1 MKKQLLAT
9 VIGLNA
15 AAISVSSHAA
25 TPSMEE
31 MWTMIQQQQAE
42 IQRLKS
48 ELGKNSQQIKETQV
62 QVTATADAI
71 DSVSAVSTKLAS
83 WAEKTSIGGY
93 GEHHFNHFE
102 DKNDQIDAHRF
113 VLYFAHQFSDE
124 LRFFSEFEL
133 EHGLVKDSNCDG
145 VTAINGS
152 DLDCG
157 DGSPGEVEL
166 EQAYIEWDFAE
177 NHRVQIGQ
185 FLVPIGIMN
194 ETHEPDTFYGTER
207 NKVEAEIIPATWWET
222 GVMLT
227 GEVLPGLSY
236 NAAIHSGLEVPDS
249 FRIRSGRQ
257 KSAEANAED
266 LAFTGRL
273 KYTGITGLELAATV
287 QHQQDITQGNTAGFT
302 EGAEATLFETHVAYQ
317 GDRFGLRAL
326 YASWDIDGD
335 DAEAADAD
343 SLDGW
348 YVEPSF
354 KITSKLGVF
363 ARYSEYERADK
374 PNTDY
379 DTWDYG
385 INYWLHPR
393 VVLKADYSD
402 SVGDAES
409 DAFNLGVGWSF

>member
-9 VIGLNA
+9 IIGLNA
-15 AAISVSSHAA
+15 AALTASASAA

-31 MWTMIQQQQAE
+31 MWELIQQQQAE
-42 IQRLKS
+42 IQTLKA
-48 ELGKNSQQIKETQV
+48 ELGKNTQQIKETQTR
-62 QVTATADAI
+62 VTATADAVE
-71 DSVSAVSTKLAS
+71 SVSSVSTKLAS
-83 WAEKTSIGGY
+83 WVERTSIGGY
-93 GEHHFNHFE
+93 GEHHFNHIE
-102 DKNDQIDAHRF
+102 DDNDQIDAHRY
-113 VLYFAHQFSDE
+113 VLYFAHQFTDD

-133 EHGLVKDSNCDG
+133 EHSL
-145 VTAINGS
+145 A
-152 DLDCG
+152 G
-157 DGSPGEVEL
+157 DGKPGEVEL
-166 EQAYIEWDFAE
+166 EQAFIEWDFAD

-185 FLVPIGIMN
+185 FLIPVGILN

-207 NKVEAEIIPATWWET
+207 NNVEKEIIPATWWET
-222 GVMLT
+222 GVMVT
-227 GEVLPGLSY
+227 GEIAPGLSY
-236 NAAIHSGLEVPDS
+236 NAAIHSGLEVPNS

-273 KYTGITGLELAATV
+273 KYTGIPGLELAATI
-287 QHQQDITQGNTAGFT
+287 QHQQDITQGSTTFS
-302 EGAEATLFETHVAYQ
+302 ESAEATLFETHLAYQ

-326 YASWDIDGD
+326 YANWDIDGD
-335 DAEAADAD
+335 DAETAEAD

-354 KITSKLGVF
+354 KITPKLGIF
-363 ARYSEYERADK
+363 ARYSEFERGDK
-374 PNTDY
+374 SDTDY